1 MSPKRMRGAALRRN
15 HSADTVARSGRSSHP
30 CKSNPAACG
39 GAKMA
44 ADHLTSTS
52 SHLYGDYELRMRA
65 PYVDTAPG
73 GEEGASTGSSC
84 PDGIYACVPVHL
96 PHLAQGSEALR
107 SRYYALICTY

>member
-1 MSPKRMRGAALRRN
+1 
-15 HSADTVARSGRSSHP
+15 
-30 CKSNPAACG
+30 
-39 GAKMA
+39 MA

-65 PYVDTAPG
+65 PYVDTAPD

-96 PHLAQGSEALR
+96 PHLAQGCDALR
-107 SRYYALICTY
+107 SRYYAPLILCTY